1 MIKLLTKAYRFY
13 NFYSSVD
20 KYLLRRAVRKLLAK
34 RRAYNQVL
42 EIGAGTAMMKSLITE
57 QSDIG
62 QHLLSDVEQSDTAD
76 VVCDAQNM
84 PFDKASFDLLLAF
97 EVLEHI
103 PDADAFFSE
112 AQRVLTVDGE
122 LLLSVPFIYGRHDF
136 QDFHRW
142 TPQGLRQTFT
152 RHGLEVQNINER
164 GGTALAIN
172 RLFVNFIHDR
182 MGATKKGW
190 RAKGLGKTG
199 YFGVM
204 TAVLVPVTVLSWFA
218 LAFDVVF
225 DRNSAN
231 PIGYV
236 LIGTKQGTKVEA

>member
-1 MIKLLTKAYRFY
+1 MIKLLTQAYRFY

-20 KYLLRRAVRKLLAK
+20 KYLLRRAVGKLLAK
-34 RRAYNQVL
+34 RRAYDQVL
-42 EIGAGTAMMKSLITE
+42 EIGAGTAMMKSLITQ

-62 QHLLSDVEQSDTAD
+62 RYLLSDVEESDTAD

-103 PDADAFFSE
+103 PDPDAFFSE
-112 AQRVLTVDGE
+112 IERVLTPDGE
-122 LLLSVPFIYGRHDF
+122 VLLSVPFIYGRHDF

-142 TPQGLRQTFT
+142 TPQGLRQLFEK
-152 RHGLEVQNINER
+152 HGLGVQNIIER

-182 MGATKKGW
+182 MRATKKGW
-190 RAKGLGKTG
+190 RAKGLGKKV
-199 YFGVM
+199 YFAVM
-204 TAVLVPVTVLSWFA
+204 TAALIPVTILSWFA
-218 LAFDVVF
+218 LVFDIVF

-231 PIGYV
+231 ALGYV
-236 LIGTKQGTKVEA
+236 VIAQKQGAKAEA